1 MPSHSDR
8 DRGAVA
14 LKLHPISYDC
24 PPRLR
29 PKMLMRLSRPP
40 HLRNLRAFCV
50 AAHHR
55 SFTIAADEL
64 FLTPSAVRHQMKE
77 LEDPLGVRLFERK
90 TRAVEL
96 TAAGH
101 TLLDEVGPLLDAIDR
116 SLTRIAR
123 RNNRVTLRML
133 LPPFFATEIF
143 VPRMANFCAAWP
155 DIDIQVDTRDPRPAV
170 HPLTAD
176 ISVLL
181 AEAPPQGVSVTPLF
195 SLSLVAACAR
205 EHAPTVKR
213 LGPNVFRDMAL
224 IVHKARPF
232 AWNSWAE
239 ELGLEA
245 PEPKNVIELDTMSAV
260 VRAAERGVGVALVP
274 EALCGMW
281 FETGSLV
288 RIFPLHFHTT
298 DTYYLA
304 CRAKDAA
311 KPEIHAMSQ
320 WLINEVRGLTE
331 SAMNRRHA

>member
-1 MPSHSDR
+1 
-8 DRGAVA
+8 
-14 LKLHPISYDC
+14 
-24 PPRLR
+24 
-29 PKMLMRLSRPP
+29 MLMRLSRPP

-55 SFTIAADEL
+55 SFKIAADEL
-64 FLTPSAVRHQMKE
+64 FLTPSAVSHQMKE
-77 LEDPLGVRLFERK
+77 LEDALGVRLFERK

-96 TAAGH
+96 TSAGH
-101 TLLDEVGPLLDAIDR
+101 TLLDEVGPLLEAIDR

-143 VPRMANFCAAWP
+143 VPRMANFCTAWP
-155 DIDIQVDTRDPRPAV
+155 DIDIQVDTRDPRPAA
-170 HPLTAD
+170 HPLTSD

-181 AEAPPQGVSVTPLF
+181 SDSLPQGVSATPLF
-195 SLSLVAACAR
+195 TLSLVAACAR

-224 IVHKARPF
+224 IVHKSRPF

-274 EALCGMW
+274 EALCSVW
-281 FETGSLV
+281 FESGSLV
-288 RIFPLHFHTT
+288 QIFPSHLDTS

-304 CRAKDAA
+304 TRPKDAA
-311 KPEIHAMSQ
+311 KPEVRAMTQ
-320 WLINEVRGLTE
+320 WLLSEVRALTDPPMKR
-331 SAMNRRHA
+331 SHA